1 MGLGGGL
8 GDGGGW
14 TGGGVG
20 SLGGGVGSLG
30 GGGVGSRGGGGVG
43 GGGGGGSGGGVCL
56 IGGSFLGAGGDC
68 GGGRTFLCGAGDS
81 GGITIWGKEGK
92 RKQQTE
98 ERKQMTYKNRGQN
111 EEKEMVIET
120 KLLFKVTG
128 KDNFYGN
135 VMKHHIHLIFAC

>member
-14 TGGGVG
+14 TEGAVG
-20 SLGGGVGSLG
+20 SLGGGVGSFG

-43 GGGGGGSGGGVCL
+43 GGGGSGGGVCL
-56 IGGSFLGAGGDC
+56 TGGGFLGAGGDC

-81 GGITIWGKEGK
+81 GGMTIWGKEGK
-92 RKQQTE
+92 RKQERE
-98 ERKQMTYKNRGQN
+98 ENKQITYKNKGQN

-120 KLLFKVTG
+120 
-128 KDNFYGN
+128 N
-135 VMKHHIHLIFAC
+135 